1 MRLRKL
7 ENIGKDK
14 TWRSQ
19 EKTIYFIGTR
29 REKIEMLILEQFAEI
44 TMYILL
50 TIYKIDS
57 SLSLYSG
64 ACFVS
69 IHKLWRYG
77 PSWPRPTARPVP

>member
-29 REKIEMLILEQFAEI
+29 REKIEMLILEQFA
-44 TMYILL
+44 
-50 TIYKIDS
+50 
-57 SLSLYSG
+57 
-64 ACFVS
+64 
-69 IHKLWRYG
+69 
-77 PSWPRPTARPVP
+77 